1 VTKAAADRPL
11 PENALPEAPRVGQPL
26 PENALPEAPRV
37 GQPLPENALPEA
49 PREAHAAGRPEHRPD
64 SFLSNYPPWF
74 TYAAGTAENLG
85 VLLLPRLVW
94 LSALA
99 LAVLSQGA
107 SWPAHA
113 DPDAAPSAACVDATP
128 NAAPVATTAGAPL

>member
-1 VTKAAADRPL
+1 VTKAAAQRPL
-11 PENALPEAPRVGQPL
+11 PQNTP
-26 PENALPEAPRV
+26 
-37 GQPLPENALPEA
+37 PEA
-49 PREAHAAGRPEHRPD
+49 PREVHAASRAEHRPD

-74 TYAAGTAENLG
+74 TYAAGTAESLG

-107 SWPAHA
+107 SWAAQA
-113 DPDAAPSAACVDATP
+113 DPDAAPGAACVDATP
-128 NAAPVATTAGAPL
+128 SAAPVATTAGATP